1 MGEEGGKEDRWRIA
15 DVCRQTKEGGGE
27 EGGSKVEGSN
37 GRWWG

>member
-15 DVCRQTKEGGGE
+15 DGCRQAKEGGGE
-27 EGGSKVEGSN
+27 EGSKVEGSN